1 MKHYLLIYQY
11 VEDYL
16 EKRTPYRPDH
26 FTLAKEAVA
35 AGYLLLGGATENPAD
50 QGILIFKVSDKS
62 IIEDFISRDPYVQN
76 GIVSSWEIKEWN
88 VVVGSLLEV

>member
-16 EKRTPYRPDH
+16 EKRTPYRPGH

-62 IIEDFISRDPYVQN
+62 IIEDFTSRDPYVKN

-88 VVVGSLLEV
+88 VVLGSMLEV